1 MKSLIVCLVASLLAA
16 PAAVACDAYVADVEK
31 AGLAVKSAMAER
43 RAVQTRFDEAEF
55 QRDRLREEA
64 EARGTPQAFEDD
76 IDFYSAEIRK
86 AEADWMA
93 RTPDWE
99 AAEAELLTALAAHEG
114 ACGANAR
121 TAELMDSYG
130 LKLTR

>member
-1 MKSLIVCLVASLLAA
+1 MKSLIACLVASLLAA
-16 PAAVACDAYVADVEK
+16 PAAFACDSYVVDVEK

-64 EARGTPQAFEDD
+64 EARGNPQAFEDD
-76 IDFYSAEIRK
+76 IDFYAAEIRK
-86 AEADWMA
+86 AEADWME

-99 AAEAELLTALAAHEG
+99 ATEAELLTAVAAHEG
-114 ACGANAR
+114 ACGAKAR
-121 TAELMDSYG
+121 TRELMDSYG